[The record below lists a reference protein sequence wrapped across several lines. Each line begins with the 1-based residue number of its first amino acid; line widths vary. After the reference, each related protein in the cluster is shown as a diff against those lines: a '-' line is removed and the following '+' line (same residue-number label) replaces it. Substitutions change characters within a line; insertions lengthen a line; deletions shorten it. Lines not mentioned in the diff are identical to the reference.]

1 MDNQNRISYSK
12 CCKQKANK
20 QYLPEY
26 LVWILEHRNEQNKKR
41 VNYHAMQN
49 KK

>member
-12 CCKQKANK
+12 CCKQKTNK

-26 LVWILEHRNEQNKKR
+26 LVWILEHRDDRNKKR

>member
-12 CCKQKANK
+12 CYTQKATK

-26 LVWILEHRNEQNKKR
+26 LVWILEHRDDRNKKCVDYHALQNKK
-41 VNYHAMQN
+41 
-49 KK
+49 

>member
-12 CCKQKANK
+12 CCKQKTNK

-26 LVWILEHRNEQNKKR
+26 LVWILEHRNDPNKKR

>member
-12 CCKQKANK
+12 CYKQKANK

-26 LVWILEHRNEQNKKR
+26 LVWILENRNTENKMR
-41 VNYHAMQN
+41 ANYHAMYDQ
-49 KK
+49 K